1 MSERWGK
8 PRGETMWLP
17 RYASRGAARF
27 LLHYACRRPLSH
39 LVVLLSVLSAV
50 GCAIGSQYGVKNLV
64 DVLGSGHPDGVRLWG
79 AVAMLLGLVAGDNL
93 LWRLAGFVATYAF
106 VAVGGDLRLDLFNHL
121 SGHGSRYFADRFPG
135 ALAARITTA
144 ANAAWSIENSLTW
157 TTIPPGAAVLSSIA
171 VLGVIA
177 WQMTLVLFVVVLAL
191 GVFIAW
197 LASRGQHLHRKFAGR
212 AAAVTG
218 NLTDVVANIGLV
230 RAFGAARREHDRLSR
245 DIEHEMSAQRASL
258 QALERLRLFHAVAV
272 FLVTAGVLVWSVSLW
287 RAGTITTGDVV
298 LTTTLGFTVLHASRD
313 FAMAM
318 VELTQHFAKLTEAI
332 QVLGLPHEMQ
342 DAPEAVPLLSPRGA
356 VAFEDVSFSYPN
368 RRRVLHNFTLRIARG
383 EKVGL
388 VGRSGAGK
396 STLLA
401 LLQRFYDADR
411 GQVLIDGHNVAMI
424 TQHSLRQALAMVQ
437 QDISLFHRSVLEN
450 LRYSWPEA
458 TDEEVYRAAE
468 AAGCTEFIRRLPQGF
483 DTVVGERGLTLSGGE
498 RQRLAIAR
506 AFLRDAPIILLDEAT
521 SALDSESERAIQE
534 ALVRLFK
541 GRTVIAIAHRLSTL
555 AVFDRIIVL
564 ERGRIIE
571 DGASAE
577 LLRRDS
583 VYSRMYLRQL
593 AAMEPP

>member
-1 MSERWGK
+1 VSGRRSKPSGK
-8 PRGETMWLP
+8 AMWLP
-17 RYASRGAARF
+17 SYASRGAARF
-27 LLHYACRRPLSH
+27 LLHYACRRPWSH
-39 LVVLLSVLSAV
+39 LVVLGSVLSAV

-64 DVLGSGHPDGVRLWG
+64 DVLGSGHPGDVQLWG
-79 AVAMLLGLVAGDNL
+79 AVGVLLALVAGDNL
-93 LWRLAGFVATYAF
+93 LWRLAGFVASYAF
-106 VAVGGDLRLDLFNHL
+106 VAVGGDLRLDLFDHL
-121 SGHGSRYFADRFPG
+121 SGHGSRYFADQFPG

-144 ANAAWSIENSLTW
+144 SNAAWSIENSLTW

-177 WQMTLVLFVVVLAL
+177 WQMTAVLFAIVLAL
-191 GVFIAW
+191 GFIIGR
-197 LASRGQHLHRKFAGR
+197 LASRGQHLHRHFAGR

-230 RAFGAARREHDRLSR
+230 RAFGAAAREQKRLSR

-258 QALERLRLFHAVAV
+258 RALERLRLFHAVAV
-272 FLVTAGVLVWSVSLW
+272 FMVTAGVLSWSVMLW
-287 RAGTITTGDVV
+287 SAGAITTGDVV

-313 FAMAM
+313 LAMAM
-318 VELTQHFAKLTEAI
+318 VDLMQHFAKLNEAI

-342 DAPEAVPLLSPRGA
+342 DAPEATTLVNARGS
-356 VAFEDVSFSYPN
+356 VAFERVSFSYPN
-368 RRRVLHNFTLRIARG
+368 RRVVLQDFNLRIPRG

-401 LLQRFYDADR
+401 LLQRFYDPDSGR
-411 GQVLIDGHNVAMI
+411 VLIDGQDVAKI
-424 TQHSLRQALAMVQ
+424 TQHSLREAIAIVQ

-450 LRYSWPEA
+450 LRYSRPEA
-458 TDEEVYRAAE
+458 TDEEVYSAAD

-483 DTVVGERGLTLSGGE
+483 HTVVGERGLKLSGGE

-521 SALDSESERAIQE
+521 SALDSESERAVQE

-555 AVFDRIIVL
+555 AMFDRIVVL
-564 ERGRIIE
+564 DRGRIIE
-571 DGASAE
+571 DGPAEE
-577 LLRRDS
+577 LLQRDGA
-583 VYSRMYLRQL
+583 YSRMYTRQL